1 MSRYAIFFAPL
12 RDDPLTVAAARW
24 LGRDAFSGDRID
36 RPSPVDGLDRQAF
49 DAATKSPRRYG
60 FHGTL
65 KAPFELADGR
75 TILELE
81 EALSAYCATLSSFTL
96 PKFRVGQLGPF
107 FALLP
112 ETASQEL
119 SALASGLV
127 RDFDEFRAPLSEADM
142 ARRNPDELSTA
153 QRENLINWGYPYI
166 FENFRF
172 HMTLS
177 DPISE
182 ELKDRFDEA
191 ANRHFEPHISKA
203 QSVTALSLFEEPAR
217 GEPFRVIRQ
226 IPIA

>member
-24 LGRDAFSGDRID
+24 LGRDAFSGERID
-36 RPSPVDGLDRQAF
+36 RPSLVDGLERQAF
-49 DAATKSPRRYG
+49 DDATKSPRRYG

-75 TILELE
+75 TVLELE

-96 PKFRVGQLGPF
+96 PRFLVGQLGPF

-112 ETASQEL
+112 ASPSQEL

-127 RDFDEFRAPLSEADM
+127 RDFDEFRAPLSDADI
-142 ARRNPDELSTA
+142 ARRNPDKLSTA
-153 QRENLINWGYPYI
+153 QRENLIKWGYPYI

-177 DPISE
+177 DPVSE

-191 ANRHFEPHISKA
+191 ANRHFEPYISKA

-217 GEPFRVIRQ
+217 GEPFRVVRQ